1 MAASSSPNNSSNRSA
16 IHSLSNGHD
25 PDTTFVQ
32 TDPETFREVVQR
44 LTGAAAGSRDS
55 AAFNLHERRTTVREL
70 KIKLQSHNGGGGAL
84 HSLSSTAS
92 NRRAVMESPVSPLE
106 YAGSPATPT
115 DEEERAIAE
124 KGFYLHPNPFGTP
137 AGSDPPELL
146 PLFPLHSPIN

>member
-1 MAASSSPNNSSNRSA
+1 MAASSPNHSSHRS
-16 IHSLSNGHD
+16 IFHD

-44 LTGAAAGSRDS
+44 LTGASRDS
-55 AAFNLHERRTTVREL
+55 AAFERRTTVRKL
-70 KIKLQSHNGGGGAL
+70 KIKLG
-84 HSLSSTAS
+84 
-92 NRRAVMESPVSPLE
+92 AVMESPVSTLE
-106 YAGSPATPT
+106 YAGSPATPS

-137 AGSDPPELL
+137 PGSDPPELL